1 MQMLQRLLGFDPKKT
16 SIRTEVIAGVTTFL
30 TMCYILAVN
39 PTILATTGMDK
50 PALFTA
56 TALASAIATLLLAF
70 MAKLPFA
77 QAPSM
82 GLNAFFA
89 FTLCQAM
96 GLSWQQSLAILLIEG
111 VIFLLI
117 TFLNVRDK
125 ILECIPL
132 NLRYA
137 ISTGIG
143 MFIAFIGLKNAGV
156 VVPDPATCVR
166 LGTFNFSSL
175 LGIFSI
181 LLSGILMA
189 RGVKGSLFIG
199 IIAATL
205 IGIPLGVTQIPDGWV
220 PVSAPHSVAPIFCQ
234 FDFTG
239 FFSIK
244 TLLIIFSLLLV
255 NIFDT
260 LGTLVGLA
268 ERTGIV
274 GPNGE
279 IPRVREAMMS
289 DAIGTTCGALL
300 GSSTITTYIES
311 ASGISE
317 GGRSGLTSFVTGGLF
332 LLAIFL
338 APIFLLIP
346 GAATSGALVMVG
358 VLMLESV
365 KKIKLDSISDAFP
378 AFITIITMVLCYS
391 IADGICLGILS
402 YVLIKLFTGN
412 FKDLNVTLYVLAILF
427 VINYAFA

>member
-16 SIRTEVIAGVTTFL
+16 SIRTEVIAGITTFL

-289 DAIGTTCGALL
+289 DAIGTTCGAFL